1 MGINVSNEK
10 YEKLKNGMTVLTSH
24 KKFENIS
31 KKFGKKIIVLPE
43 QKYKIYVR
51 DRRTQAKVFRG
62 IVKVVKVTE
71 DRIYLKRD
79 KYFL

>member
-1 MGINVSNEK
+1 ML
-10 YEKLKNGMTVLTSH
+10 Y
-24 KKFENIS
+24 
-31 KKFGKKIIVLPE
+31 KKFGKRIVVLVD

-51 DRRTQAKVFRG
+51 DRRTQNRVFRG